1 MSIARSWGSTGI
13 ALVRSDAF
21 AVGATD
27 GATTED
33 CPGLGCCCVRVLTGF
48 VSMVATGDD
57 GRQPEI
63 TSSDDSVPSFMVG
76 PLMPFPLTFGA
87 GVERRSGVWGIG
99 VAVLRGG
106 VEWLEEREGVLGR
119 WLLL

>member
-1 MSIARSWGSTGI
+1 M
-13 ALVRSDAF
+13 RSDAF
-21 AVGATD
+21 VEGATD

-33 CPGLGCCCVRVLTGF
+33 WTGMGCCCVRFLTGLM
-48 VSMVATGDD
+48 SKVAARDD

-63 TSSDDSVPSFMVG
+63 TSRDDSVPSFMIG
-76 PLMPFPLTFGA
+76 PLMAFPLTFGA
-87 GVERRSGVWGIG
+87 GVEGRSGVRGMG

-119 WLLL
+119 WLLPWLLDDLADNGVL